1 MIYPDGG
8 RGWGNRDRF
17 LRKAEWQR
25 IVLDRIKSFTCTGK
39 RGERTEVGNEK
50 FPSDSVYLR
59 FRPKSPEFAGI
70 PFLNSVS
77 LSSRQCCPGNDDR
90 WRLRI

>member
-1 MIYPDGG
+1 MTVHYVNLNRFDMLKEIGEKFPYMIYPDGG

-39 RGERTEVGNEK
+39 RGERTAVGNE
-50 FPSDSVYLR
+50 
-59 FRPKSPEFAGI
+59 
-70 PFLNSVS
+70 
-77 LSSRQCCPGNDDR
+77 
-90 WRLRI
+90 